1 MYPWLTASWQHWLQA
16 FNAGRLAHGWLITG
30 PAGLGQSWLTEQM
43 IRAFLCLQPT
53 AQGACGVCHACRL
66 QQSGH
71 HPDLVLTG
79 DNADK
84 SIGIDPIRELIQR
97 LNSTPQQGAGK
108 VALIA
113 DAGRLTEPA
122 ANALLKTLEEPAGRS
137 LLLLTCDTPAHLLP
151 TLRSRCQRLEL
162 QVPSSEQAL
171 TWLHQQPGGAAASAW
186 HLRLN
191 QGAPLR
197 VLDYLQQNDD
207 AKRQQVL
214 QTLQQS
220 LTTAAALP
228 QLVDA
233 LHAAGP
239 TARDWL
245 HWLLLDA
252 LKLQAGCDSSLLT
265 MPDAST
271 ICSRLATLPASRLI
285 ALQQALLAEEESETA
300 FPTSMPQLHLL
311 NWCTLMLTEVKHV
324 SC

>member
-16 FNAGRLAHGWLITG
+16 FQAGRLAHGWLITG
-30 PAGLGQSWLTEQM
+30 PAGLGQSWLTTQM
-43 IRAFLCLQPT
+43 IRAFLCLHPGE
-53 AQGACGVCHACRL
+53 QGACGECHACRL

-71 HPDLVLTG
+71 HPDLVLAG
-79 DNADK
+79 DSADK
-84 SIGIDPIRELIQR
+84 SIGIDPVRELIQR

-137 LLLLTCDTPAHLLP
+137 LLILTCATPAHLLP

-162 QVPSSEQAL
+162 PVPAVDQAL
-171 TWLHQQPGGAAASAW
+171 AWLHRQPGGAAATAW

-197 VLDYLQQNDD
+197 VLEYLQQDD
-207 AKRQQVL
+207 DSKRQQVL
-214 QTLQQS
+214 QRLQQALAS
-220 LTTAAALP
+220 PAALP
-228 QLVDA
+228 ALVDA
-233 LHAAGP
+233 LVAGGDA
-239 TARDWL
+239 ARDWL

-252 LKLQAGCDSSLLT
+252 LKVQAGCDSALLA
-265 MPDAST
+265 MPDAAA
-271 ICSRLATLPASRLI
+271 IYHRLAALPTHRLI
-285 ALQQALLAEEESETA
+285 ALQQALLAEEESKTA

-311 NWCTLMLTEVKHV
+311 NWCTMLLTEVKHV